1 VNLPQEPGTPRA
13 SARRSPIAIRAARAA
28 AIVAAIAL
36 PAYLWFARPVETAG
50 EAAAAATSAPTSAS
64 AAPATAQRVS
74 ITPAT
79 FDLGDVFMDVDEVPM
94 SFTVTNQ
101 GERVAVVTYIETS
114 CDCTSAALV
123 VDGREGPRFKMG
135 HDTPPGTFDWRA
147 VLAPGEEATLMVYY
161 NPQAHGVATPA
172 EAPRIHGPATRL
184 VRLHAD
190 DATRPYAVDLRIDL
204 NQRH

>member
-1 VNLPQEPGTPRA
+1 VNLPQEPGTPSA
-13 SARRSPIAIRAARAA
+13 SARRTRIATRAATAA
-28 AIVAAIAL
+28 ATVAAIAL
-36 PAYLWFARPVETAG
+36 PAYLWFARPAETAG
-50 EAAAAATSAPTSAS
+50 AAAPVPAAVV
-64 AAPATAQRVS
+64 AAVGQRVS

-79 FDLGDVFMDVDEVPM
+79 FDLGDVFMDVTEVPM
-94 SFTVTNQ
+94 SFTVTNE

-114 CDCTSAALV
+114 CDCTSAAIV

-135 HDTPPGTFDWRA
+135 HATPPGTFDWRA

-161 NPQAHGVATPA
+161 DPQAHGVATPE